1 MRKIKFRAWDK
12 IAEEL
17 AEIKTLD
24 FERQKGATCA
34 VDYSGVNGNLKS
46 EWELEQ
52 FTGLVDKNGKEIY
65 ENDIVQIEYNREW
78 GANYDPVTLGFI
90 DYNYS
95 ISTTLWGRVRIWN
108 SQGVVITKIFTDEPE
123 QFDDEHPIP
132 RRMNLSKDCYVIG
145 NIHANPE
152 LLEEIS

>member
-1 MRKIKFRAWDK
+1 M
-12 IAEEL
+12 
-17 AEIKTLD
+17 TL
-24 FERQKGATCA
+24 FKLSITE
-34 VDYSGVNGNLKS
+34 NG
-46 EWELEQ
+46 
-52 FTGLVDKNGKEIY
+52 
-65 ENDIVQIEYNREW
+65 

-90 DYNYS
+90 DYDYS
-95 ISTTLWGRVRIWN
+95 ISTTLWGTVRIWN

-132 RRMNLSKDCYVIG
+132 KRMNLSKDCCVIG